1 MREKRRS
8 WPRNVGGNFC
18 KDTKYDS
25 STGRKVSAPNLV
37 GHAGSECVSVMD
49 ILTHQ
54 MAKMSQQQGVDRCFS
69 ESGAL
74 HFLRAQ
80 VL

>member
-1 MREKRRS
+1 MSAAIFARI
-8 WPRNVGGNFC
+8 RNTVAVPGA
-18 KDTKYDS
+18 KI
-25 STGRKVSAPNLV
+25 SAPNLV

-74 HFLRAQ
+74 HFLRPCAN
-80 VL
+80 VIETAAYA